1 MKLPSK
7 LSATVTVT
15 PIAQGVQ
22 GKVLNVAVTVALACS
37 CMKNCTNESIIVS
50 IEGLSI

>member
-7 LSATVTVT
+7 LSAKVTLT

-22 GKVLNVAVTVALACS
+22 GKVLTVAVAGELARGL
-37 CMKNCTNESIIVS
+37 MKNS
-50 IEGLSI
+50 